1 MYDVLLGKQRGLVF
15 PVMCNGGVVI
25 DYHRNVPS
33 YNPNNA
39 TDVGSVPSEDITDAH
54 IGYGLW
60 ANQGSFTL
68 EAIITPYDINGYG
81 KISSATQPTI
91 TSSEKIM
98 PSNSHNP
105 NNVGLDK
112 FQSEIY
118 LSGTNRLS
126 HEMTIFSN
134 YNTDDT
140 ARFWFGLVNTT
151 LHNENQPAEY
161 KLRARITINNVTE
174 TFDSPICITPNYL
187 RRFKYNAN
195 NLQTFDEDGMGG
207 YQSIGS
213 LTSHSGADLNNT
225 NNDYTTTNLFDTD
238 RLEVF
243 YRSGFAF
250 ESLGTIKTATA
261 SKIELTQTYSP
272 TLSNGTELFIRSY
285 AEPTY
290 INETFHVACVFN
302 STTNSITLFLDGKK
316 LFSNKH
322 TEISLFTFAPT
333 DCKIGQALSHIG
345 FDTAR
350 LNKQFMG
357 EIHEMSMMDIA
368 RKNFIGTFNLL
379 PNYENTLFYY
389 RFEEV
394 DL

>member
-1 MYDVLLGKQRGLVF
+1 MYDILTGKQRALVF

-33 YNPNNA
+33 YNSA
-39 TDVGSVPSEDITDAH
+39 VDDVSENITDAH

-60 ANQGSFTL
+60 SNQGSFTL
-68 EAIITPYDINGYG
+68 EAVITPYDINGYG
-81 KISSATQPTI
+81 KISSASQPTI
-91 TSSEKIM
+91 ESSMKIM
-98 PSNSHNP
+98 PSNSHQTSP
-105 NNVGLDK
+105 PPTDY
-112 FQSEIY
+112 QSELY
-118 LSGTNRLS
+118 LSGTDRLN

-134 YNTDDT
+134 YDSTET
-140 ARFWFGLVNTT
+140 VRFWFGLVNTT

-161 KLRARITINNVTE
+161 KLRAIITINNVTE
-174 TFDSPICITPNYL
+174 TFDSPICISPNYL
-187 RRFKYNAN
+187 RRYKYNTD
-195 NLQTFDEDGMGG
+195 NLQTFNEDGMGG
-207 YQSIGS
+207 YRSIGS
-213 LTSHSGADLNNT
+213 ITSHTATDFTGT
-225 NNDYTTTNLFDTD
+225 FTTTNLFNGG

-243 YRSGFAF
+243 YRSAFGF
-250 ESLGTIKTATA
+250 ESVGFITTNSATDITINNNFSGTIA
-261 SKIELTQTYSP
+261 SGS
-272 TLSNGTELFIRSY
+272 ELFMRSY

-290 INETFHVACVFN
+290 INDTFHVACVFN
-302 STTNSITLFLDGKK
+302 STTNSITLLLNGNK

-322 TEISLFTFAPT
+322 TQLEPFTFAPN

-345 FDTAR
+345 FNTAK

-368 RKNFIGTFNLL
+368 RKNFVGTFNLL
-379 PNYENTLFYY
+379 PNYENTLFYF

>member
-33 YNPNNA
+33 YNSA
-39 TDVGSVPSEDITDAH
+39 VDSGGEDITDAH

-60 ANQGSFTL
+60 ANEGSFTL

-91 TSSEKIM
+91 ADSKKIM

-105 NNVGLDK
+105 GNVGLDK

-118 LSGTNRLS
+118 LSGTDRLS

-140 ARFWFGLVNTT
+140 ARFWFGLVNAT

-161 KLRARITINNVTE
+161 KLRAIVTINNVTE

-187 RRFKYNAN
+187 RRFKYNIN
-195 NLQTFDEDGMGG
+195 NLQTFNEDGMGG
-207 YQSIGS
+207 FQSIGAIA
-213 LTSHSGADLNNT
+213 SHSGSVFTADSDDFT
-225 NNDYTTTNLFDTD
+225 ITNLFNGS
-238 RLEVF
+238 RLEAF
-243 YRSGFAF
+243 YRSGFDF
-250 ESLGTIKTATA
+250 ISLGRITANSVDEITTNGSFSGTLA
-261 SKIELTQTYSP
+261 SGSELY
-272 TLSNGTELFIRSY
+272 IRSY

-290 INETFHVACVFN
+290 INDTFHVACVFN
-302 STTNSITLFLDGKK
+302 STTNSITLFLNGNK

-322 TEISLFTFAPT
+322 TETSTFTFALT

-345 FDTAR
+345 FNTAK

-368 RKNFIGTFNLL
+368 RKNFVGTFNLL